1 MKQRLWMLLVLLL
14 GAIDGEA
21 QLFDQYGVSLGATYA
36 TQDWDYKIIPY
47 NPPIDYHVGMAAF
60 LFAEKKLSNTFRFRP
75 EIGYIQKGFVDNHEF
90 EVVGGGPVV
99 EVIDKNVV
107 FHDLQL
113 NLGLKL
119 TPFATK
125 LMPYGVLGIYGDY
138 MLAYDDA
145 VIREG
150 EDGPEFDM
158 YSSQIDD
165 FKKSNFGGFVGLG
178 LEFDEKLFCE
188 LTYSP
193 ALTNRFKDQGLQVK
207 DHSFELKLGLKL
219 AR

>member
-36 TQDWDYKIIPY
+36 TQDWDYKSSIYVPS
-47 NPPIDYHVGMAAF
+47 IDYHVGMAAF
-60 LFAEKKLSNTFRFRP
+60 LFAEKKLNKTFRLRP

-90 EVVGGGPVV
+90 VSGGPAV

-145 VIREG
+145 VIQEG

-193 ALTNRFKDQGLQVK
+193 ALTNRFKDQRIQVK
-207 DHSFELKLGLKL
+207 DHSVELKLGLKL